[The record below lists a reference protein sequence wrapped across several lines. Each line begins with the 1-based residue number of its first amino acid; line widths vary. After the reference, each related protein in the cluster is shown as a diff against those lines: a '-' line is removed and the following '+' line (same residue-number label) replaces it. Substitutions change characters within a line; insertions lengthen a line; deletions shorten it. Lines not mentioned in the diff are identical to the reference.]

1 MRLTDAAACR
11 EDGFSGG
18 SNSARGDAAED
29 RFHHVAAQ

>member
-11 EDGFSGG
+11 EDGFL
-18 SNSARGDAAED
+18 AAATVPAATLIKN